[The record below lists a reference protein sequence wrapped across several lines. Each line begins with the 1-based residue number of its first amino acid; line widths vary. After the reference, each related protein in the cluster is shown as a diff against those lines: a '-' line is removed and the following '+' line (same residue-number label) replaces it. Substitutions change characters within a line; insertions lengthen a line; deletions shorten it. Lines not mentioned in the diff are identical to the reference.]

1 MDPKTEF
8 YRRLAENMSDMVAL
22 HAPDGRYRWVSPS
35 SKRIL
40 GYSSDAMIGMDPYT
54 LFHPDDQ
61 LSIRNDTHA
70 RALTGDGNILIR
82 YRIRRADGNYIW
94 FETLTQPIQNEDGV
108 VTELHTTSR
117 DVSEQQQLEETL
129 SRNEAV
135 YRTGL
140 KSLEEGVVVLNAAG
154 QTITTNARAVEIL
167 TFLNPE
173 AENSSL
179 QSMVVNVTYPDGTPC
194 PPDEFPSTLTLKNGR
209 SVSQLLLGISSVTNN
224 VNRWVSFNS
233 RPVSTETMSTPDAP
247 AVVLSCSDVTE
258 RIEHEQKLQLWSSVF
273 QFSSEAIV
281 IFDQSGAITDVNA
294 AFEHLLKSER
304 GKWIGQI
311 ADTITFDS
319 QSADIFSS
327 VIWPALKQTGNW
339 RGELWL
345 RDGQG
350 SIQTT
355 WASVTRVTQS
365 LISET
370 HYTLSMSDFNE
381 RISKEELLRFRAG
394 HDALTGL
401 PNRLLLKD
409 RFDVAVSTAARNNQK
424 FGCFFLDLDLFKPVN
439 DQYGHAVGDSV
450 LKTIAQRLE
459 QMIRSIDTVTRI
471 GGDEFFLIIFGL
483 EDVSDYIAVAE
494 RLANE
499 IRVPIE
505 IDNAKIVLDVSIGI
519 AIYPNHGES
528 QEQLMAASDAAMY
541 KAKSQHI
548 AVQVSS
554 IFSIELG

>member
-22 HAPDGRYRWVSPS
+22 HSPDGRYRWVSPS

-40 GYSSDAMIGMDPYT
+40 GYSSDEMIGMDPYT

-70 RALTGDGNILIR
+70 KALTGDGNILIR
-82 YRIRRADGNYIW
+82 YRIRHADGHYLW
-94 FETLTQPIQNEDGV
+94 FETLTQPIQNEEGLV
-108 VTELHTTSR
+108 VELHTTSR
-117 DVSEQQQLEETL
+117 DVSEHQQLEEAL

-140 KSLEEGVVVLNAAG
+140 TSLEEGVIVLNTAG
-154 QTITTNARAVEIL
+154 QIITTNDRAAEIL
-167 TFLNPE
+167 VFLNLQ
-173 AENSSL
+173 AVQSSL
-179 QSMVVNVTYPDGTPC
+179 QSMVKNVTYPNGKPC
-194 PPDEFPSTLTLKNGR
+194 PPEQFPSTLTLKTGQ
-209 SVSQLLLGISSVTNN
+209 SFSQVLLAISSPQNDAR
-224 VNRWVSFNS
+224 RWVSFNS

-258 RIEHEQKLQLWSSVF
+258 RIEREQKLQLWSTVF

-281 IFDQSGAITDVNA
+281 IINESGAITDVNK
-294 AFEHLLKSER
+294 AFEQLFKSDR
-304 GKWIGQI
+304 AKWIGHSV
-311 ADTITFDS
+311 DTITADA
-319 QSADIFSS
+319 QSEGIFNSE
-327 VIWPALKQTGNW
+327 IWPALTESGKW

-345 RDGQG
+345 RDGRG

-355 WASVTRVTQS
+355 WASVTRVNQS
-365 LISET
+365 FISNT
-370 HYTLSMSDFNE
+370 HYTMSMSDFNE
-381 RISKEELLRFRAG
+381 RITKEEQLRFRAG
-394 HDALTGL
+394 HDSLTGL

-439 DQYGHAVGDSV
+439 DQYGHAVGDKV
-450 LKTIAQRLE
+450 LQTIAQRLK
-459 QMIRSIDTVTRI
+459 QTIRSIDTVTRI

-483 EDVSDYIAVAE
+483 EDISEYLAVAE

-499 IRVPIE
+499 IRAPIE
-505 IDNAKIVLDVSIGI
+505 IDNTKIVLDVSIGI
-519 AIYPNHGES
+519 AIYPQHGES

-541 KAKSQHI
+541 RAKSQNI
-548 AVQVSS
+548 IVQVS
-554 IFSIELG
+554 